1 MISIPDIVGRQAF
14 LCGARDRPALSF
26 GGASLSFAAL
36 DRRARRAANAFAGLG
51 IRSGDR
57 VAVLMGNGF
66 AWHEVLFGLSAIGA
80 VCVPVNVLLKG
91 REVNHV
97 IADCGAVALVADA
110 VAQDALAQLA
120 ALPDRLV
127 RVGDFEV
134 PSGTRW
140 LDYEALLAAAS
151 EARIARPAPPA
162 SPAMIYYTSGT
173 TGLPKG
179 AVHSQAGVLWNTFHQ
194 IADCALTKD
203 DVYLLVPSLSWSAG
217 FHDITLALMSI
228 GGRVAMLPTGGTTI
242 DRIVDAIERERATR
256 TLLVPT
262 LLRQLIATPGA
273 FARLRATRLR
283 RIYTGAE
290 PVPPSVMATV
300 NAELPD
306 CRVIQIYGM
315 SEFPLMMTILDAEDG
330 LANPERTGRAS
341 SIVTLGVEQADGSI
355 LDHGTGEVVVRSPAT
370 MLGYLGLAEA
380 SEKALRG
387 GWFRTGDTGVI
398 DDEGFLTLN
407 GRAKDMI
414 ISGGMN
420 ICPREIENLISRIDG
435 VADVAVVG
443 VPDDKWGEVPV
454 AVVVAREG
462 AAPEAA
468 VRAACAAEL
477 SPFKRPKSVILRGEA
492 LPRTPTGKVLK
503 RELRPWAERMLGSGA
518 RDPQ

>member
-1 MISIPDIVGRQAF
+1 MIRIGDIVWRQAF
-14 LCGARDRPALSF
+14 QAGARGRTALSF
-26 GGASLSFAAL
+26 EGGSMSFEQL
-36 DRRARRAANAFAGLG
+36 ERRANRLANALRALGLAP
-51 IRSGDR
+51 GDR

-66 AWHEVLFGLSAIGA
+66 AWNELLFGLTAIGA

-91 REVNHV
+91 REVNHLL
-97 IADCGAVALVADA
+97 ADSGACALVADA
-110 VAQDALAQLA
+110 VAQDAIAQLT
-120 ALPDRLV
+120 ALPACLI
-127 RVGDFEV
+127 RVGAFET
-134 PSGTRW
+134 PAGGRW
-140 LDYEALLAAAS
+140 HDYESLIAGAS
-151 EARIARPAPPA
+151 DLRVDHRTLPAD
-162 SPAMIYYTSGT
+162 PAMIYYTSGT

-179 AVHSQAGVLWNTFHQ
+179 AVHTHGGVLWNAFHQ
-194 IADCALTKD
+194 IADCGLTPD
-203 DVYLLVPSLSWSAG
+203 DVYLLIPSLSWSAG
-217 FHDITLALMSI
+217 FHDITLPLMSI
-228 GGRVAMLPTGGTTI
+228 GGRVAMIPTGGVTI
-242 DRIVDAIERERATR
+242 ERIVEAIARERVTH
-256 TLLVPT
+256 TLMVPT

-315 SEFPLMMTILDAEDG
+315 TEFPLMMTIMDAEDG
-330 LANPERTGRAS
+330 LAHPERTGKAS
-341 SIVTLGVEQADGSI
+341 SIVTLGVEQADGAI
-355 LDHGTGEVVVRSPAT
+355 LDRGTGEVVVRSMAT
-370 MLGYLGLAEA
+370 MLGYHNQPEA
-380 SEKALRG
+380 SARALRG

-420 ICPREIENLISRIDG
+420 IYPREIENVISRVGG

-454 AVVVAREG
+454 AVIVAHEAAGLEG
-462 AAPEAA
+462 AI
-468 VRAACAAEL
+468 RAACEAEL
-477 SPFKRPKSVILRGEA
+477 SPFKRPKSVIVRNDA

-503 RELRPWAERMLGSGA
+503 RDLRPWAEQRLRQ
-518 RDPQ
+518 RD